1 VVRRLKDMRDL
12 PTPLSARLP
21 GAVRCPLTRLA
32 WGVAVGLTIAC
43 GTGNEA
49 GSPTAPPTAPPAVPP
64 PVSSDPRTLALY
76 FPPTAGSAWD
86 TIAGARLGYDTA
98 ALTAALNWAGTQR
111 STAVLVLWRGRIVA
125 ERYWNG
131 WTPAKDS
138 IIASASKSV
147 LSAIAGE
154 LVRSGQLS
162 LDSAASRYLG
172 AGWSRSPSTEPRISV
187 RHLLGMMSGLNDS
200 LQTVVQ
206 PGTRFYYNNPAY
218 YQLFGVVQAA
228 SRETINA
235 VSRRLLFD
243 RIGMSGSSW
252 IPYVDTGELGW
263 ILSSTARDMARFG
276 LLALNRGRWNGVP
289 ILADSA
295 WFASSW
301 RATPPDNAGYG
312 LLWWLNGST
321 NYRTPGPYLLPS
333 QTGPLI
339 PSAPTDLVAALGKG
353 DKKIY
358 VVPSLELVVV
368 RHGEEADASMGNPLA
383 ISAFDEQWWRRL
395 KPAFR
400 Y

>member
-1 VVRRLKDMRDL
+1 MRLSRVL
-12 PTPLSARLP
+12 ALA
-21 GAVRCPLTRLA
+21 LT
-32 WGVAVGLTIAC
+32 VGLGAATAC
-43 GTGNEA
+43 ASPDGAGT
-49 GSPTAPPTAPPAVPP
+49 PTAPPPPSPP
-64 PVSSDPRTLALY
+64 SAIDPRTLAAY
-76 FPPTAGSAWD
+76 FPPTTGASWD
-86 TIAGARLGYDTA
+86 TISGARLGYDMA
-98 ALTAALNWAGTQR
+98 ALTSALDWAGTQR
-111 STAVLVLWRGRIVA
+111 STAVMVLWRGRIVA

-131 WTPAKDS
+131 WTPTKDS

-154 LVRSGQLS
+154 LARSGQLS
-162 LDSAASRYLG
+162 LDSAVTRYLG
-172 AGWSRSPSTEPRISV
+172 VGWSRSPGTESRITV

-200 LQTVVQ
+200 LQTIVP

-228 SRETINA
+228 SRESINA
-235 VSRRLLFD
+235 ASRRLLFD
-243 RIGMSGSSW
+243 RIGMSGSTW
-252 IPYVDTGELGW
+252 LPNVDTGELGW

-289 ILADSA
+289 VLADSA
-295 WFASSW
+295 WFAASW

-312 LLWWLNGST
+312 LLWWLNGSSS
-321 NYRTPGPYLLPS
+321 YRTPGSYLLQS
-333 QTGPLI
+333 QAGPLI
-339 PSAPTDLVAALGKG
+339 PSAPADLVAALGKG

-368 RHGEEADASMGNPLA
+368 RHGEEADASVGNPLA

>member
-1 VVRRLKDMRDL
+1 MRLSRVL
-12 PTPLSARLP
+12 AL
-21 GAVRCPLTRLA
+21 AVT
-32 WGVAVGLTIAC
+32 VGLGAATAC
-43 GTGNEA
+43 ASPDGAGT
-49 GSPTAPPTAPPAVPP
+49 PTAPPPPSPP
-64 PVSSDPRTLALY
+64 SAIDPRTLAAY
-76 FPPTAGSAWD
+76 FPPTTGASWD
-86 TIAGARLGYDTA
+86 TISGARLGYDMA
-98 ALTAALNWAGTQR
+98 ALTSALDWAGTQR
-111 STAVLVLWRGRIVA
+111 STAVVVLWRGRIVA

-131 WTPAKDS
+131 WTPTKDS

-147 LSAIAGE
+147 LSAITGE
-154 LVRSGQLS
+154 LARSGQLS
-162 LDSAASRYLG
+162 LDSAVTRYLG
-172 AGWSRSPSTEPRISV
+172 VGWSRSPNTESRITV

-200 LQTVVQ
+200 LQTIVP

-228 SRETINA
+228 SRESINT

-243 RIGMSGSSW
+243 RIGMSGSTW
-252 IPYVDTGELGW
+252 FPNVDTGELGW

-276 LLALNRGRWNGVP
+276 LLALHRGRWNGVP
-289 ILADSA
+289 VLADSA
-295 WFASSW
+295 WFAASW

-312 LLWWLNGST
+312 LLWWLNGSSS
-321 NYRTPGPYLLPS
+321 YRTPGSYLLQS
-333 QTGPLI
+333 QAGPLI
-339 PSAPTDLVAALGKG
+339 PSAPADLIAALGKG

-368 RHGEEADASMGNPLA
+368 RHGEEADASVGNPLA